1 MAINEKRMLPRRMR
15 TMYQMEE
22 LLQAEQIIL
31 DIIIKVMEEI
41 EESLEEIREETLTVE
56 RLISIAQILSRTS
69 CVVEEYPENV
79 KIRLIFE
86 QLVGFHSRI
95 QRKLLDLIPAHLEV
109 VFAYKVD
116 MTFVLTEKMKLMGVR
131 NRMDMY
137 EWNSSKVQTV
147 RIRFEA
153 RINKR
158 EIFGSAQMII
168 RKNLWFLDGS
178 KNLDGEYL
186 LNAKEYKEEI

>member
-1 MAINEKRMLPRRMR
+1 MAINEERMLPRRMR
-15 TMYQMEE
+15 TMDQMED

-31 DIIIKVMEEI
+31 DTIIKVIEEI

-69 CVVEEYPENV
+69 CAVEEYPENV

-131 NRMDMY
+131 NRMDMH

-158 EIFGSAQMII
+158 EVFGSAQMII